1 MYPLCSFYFYV
12 FPGVREYIK
21 AAQMVHIKAA
31 QRVQITYTLEAVVQL
46 TCTIVHPNCQLC
58 VHSFEKDTT
67 VAQQPSWNLGYIDV
81 SWLQRHRLVYH
92 GVCTLWRYLSNA
104 HALGTTWDIPRCPR
118 VFLGLLGPGTSE
130 CQSLGH
136 HGISRDIPG

>member
-1 MYPLCSFYFYV
+1 
-12 FPGVREYIK
+12 
-21 AAQMVHIKAA
+21 MVHIKAA

-81 SWLQRHRLVYH
+81 SWLSVPWGLYTV
-92 GVCTLWRYLSNA
+92 
-104 HALGTTWDIPRCPR
+104 ALPFKCPR
-118 VFLGLLGPGTSE
+118 TGYNLGYPEMS
-130 CQSLGH
+130 
-136 HGISRDIPG
+136 